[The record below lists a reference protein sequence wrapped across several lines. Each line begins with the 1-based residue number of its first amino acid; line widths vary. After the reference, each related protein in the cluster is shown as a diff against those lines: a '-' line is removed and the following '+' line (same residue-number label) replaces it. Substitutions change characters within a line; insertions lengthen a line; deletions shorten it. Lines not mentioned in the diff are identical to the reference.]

1 MIIKER
7 EFHINGLV
15 YTIRSAAETDADQL
29 SKLRVQI
36 DGETENMDREQ
47 GEGYIDTIGFQQIIK
62 TDSEKMKNLFL
73 VAEVHNHIV
82 GFSRC
87 EGSDLKRLSHKVEF
101 GVCILKEYWGYGIG
115 KNLLQKS
122 INWAD
127 ANEVKK
133 IALQVLETN
142 DKAIQL
148 YKKLGFEVEGVLKN
162 DKRLSD
168 GKYYNTVVMG
178 RGNNIFHKR
187 GEEVCFTE
195 GNTIK

>member
-1 MIIKER
+1 MIIKEQ

-47 GEGYIDTIGFQQIIK
+47 GEGHIDTIGFQQIIK

-73 VAEVHNHIV
+73 VAEVRNRIV

-101 GVCILKEYWGYGIG
+101 GVCILKEFWGYRIG
-115 KNLLQKS
+115 KEFLQES

-127 ANEVKK
+127 ANKVKK

-142 DKAIQL
+142 DKAMHL

-168 GKYYNTVVMG
+168 GKYYNTVIMG
-178 RGNNIFHKR
+178 RFNDTSHKR
-187 GEEVCFTE
+187 GDEICFTE
-195 GNTIK
+195 ENIIK